1 MGEARGSFLTALY
14 MAVGK
19 SYFLYEKPIHLCLQQ
34 GQRSISEFGVI
45 HNLVSRAA
53 WPTRSI

>member
-1 MGEARGSFLTALY
+1 MKQGVAFSVLY